1 MKLIVVY
8 HGPPV
13 NTAKIVY
20 VARDAGISKGA
31 GLDPTQISADLFVRY
46 GNNAAAGA
54 FNVPAGIYNGT
65 SGWLANKPTVAKFV
79 NRDAPTGGDTDAKV
93 VVVKPGKHTISSRV
107 GGVGIFKKETEVE
120 IEAEAGGEY
129 YVACNIKQSFTRAR
143 LEMIEVTKGTG
154 KKQMEKM
161 TLDNCQEK
169 IDEKQGK

>member
-1 MKLIVVY
+1 MVY

-79 NRDAPTGGDTDAKV
+79 NRAAPTAGNTDAKV
-93 VVVKPGKHTISSRV
+93 VVVKPGKLA
-107 GGVGIFKKETEVE
+107 K
-120 IEAEAGGEY
+120 
-129 YVACNIKQSFTRAR
+129 
-143 LEMIEVTKGTG
+143 LTG
-154 KKQMEKM
+154 KSLGDV
-161 TLDNCQEK
+161 TLDLEGAG
-169 IDEKQGK
+169 DPGTQGVSTVFRVTNGAETKRHCSHFADCSYKVFGGSAGAKLVCRLGAAAICP